1 MKLTTLFISL
11 FVFQVALATENTS
24 TLSTSEVVP
33 PKFKA
38 SFDSY
43 YYDFK
48 GERPAKSGLF
58 DFGNTTLKM
67 QFFTLQYQL
76 SPSWTL
82 MGIAQHYE
90 NSVVTNL
97 TGIGSYKDGSQGVAD
112 TLVSAVHMQFLKP
125 SVLLLTDVGLSL
137 PTGSIDE
144 KNPVDTTGVK
154 NYPYNMQLGSGT
166 LDQTLGVTALW
177 LQPGLQLGGRF
188 STILRTSGYN
198 ENGYRLGNQ
207 YKSEAWI
214 DAPVGTTGLIP
225 RVVGYYK
232 HRDRIRGQDTTLTNP
247 IERPYF
253 EYYYHDQINWDV
265 SVALQYKKDFSP
277 TFSVKAEFGAPM
289 AQDTINYD
297 DVAIF
302 TEYYGTLGV
311 TGSF

>member
-1 MKLTTLFISL
+1 MKLLIALLF
-11 FVFQVALATENTS
+11 FQLAFANESTS
-24 TLSTSEVVP
+24 TMEAPKAL

-38 SFDSY
+38 TFDSY

-48 GERPAKSGLF
+48 GERPAQSGLF

-67 QFFTLQYQL
+67 QFFALQYQL

-90 NSVVTNL
+90 NSVITNVT
-97 TGIGSYKDGSQGVAD
+97 GFGSSKDSSQGIAD
-112 TLVSAVHMQFLKP
+112 FLVSGVHMQLLSP
-125 SVLLLTDVGLSL
+125 SVILLTDVGLSL

-144 KNPVDTTGVK
+144 KNPVDTTGRK

-177 LQPGLQLGGRF
+177 LQPGLQVGGRF
-188 STILRTSGYN
+188 ATILRTSGFN
-198 ENGYRLGNQ
+198 ENGYRLGHQ
-207 YKSEAWI
+207 FKTDAWVDI
-214 DAPVGTTGLIP
+214 PVANTGLTP

-232 HRDRIRGQDTTLTNP
+232 HRNRIKGQDSTLRNP
-247 IERPYF
+247 FERPYL

-265 SVALQYKKDFSP
+265 SVALQYKKDFTP
-277 TFSVKAEFGAPM
+277 AVGFKAEVGVPM

>member
-1 MKLTTLFISL
+1 MKLSGFFLALLAFQ
-11 FVFQVALATENTS
+11 FVFANENTS
-24 TLSTSEVVP
+24 SISTPATVP

-48 GERPAKSGLF
+48 GERPAQSGRF
-58 DFGNTTLKM
+58 DFGNTTLRM
-67 QFFTLQYQL
+67 QFFALQYQL
-76 SPSWTL
+76 TPNWTL

-97 TGIGSYKDGSQGVAD
+97 TGAGSFKDSTKGIAD
-112 TLVSAVHMQFLKP
+112 TLVSAVHMQFLAP

-137 PTGSIDE
+137 PTGSVDE
-144 KNPVDTTGVK
+144 KSPYDSTGK
-154 NYPYNMQLGSGT
+154 ENYPYNMQLGSGT
-166 LDQTLGVTALW
+166 LDQTLGLTALW
-177 LQPGLQLGGRF
+177 LHPGLQVGGRF
-188 STILRTSGYN
+188 GTILRTSGYN

-207 YKSEAWI
+207 YKSEAWV
-214 DAPVGTTGLIP
+214 DVPVGTTGLTP

-232 HRDRIRGQDTTLTNP
+232 HRNRIHGQDSTLTNP
-247 IERPYF
+247 AKRPYL

-265 SVALQYKKDFSP
+265 SVALQYKLNINPLLSF
-277 TFSVKAEFGAPM
+277 KAELGAPM
-289 AQDTINYD
+289 AQDTLNYD